1 MPSIVDALKEKY
13 KENGAT
19 GGNIAEVISSMS
31 TTPSYNI
38 ADALKGF
45 DPNGGGPSGGAIV
58 GTAKVGTAK
67 AM

>member
-1 MPSIVDALKEKY
+1 MPSIVDALKEKF
-13 KENGAT
+13 KENGVK

-31 TTPSYNI
+31 TTPSSNI

-45 DPNGGGPSGGAIV
+45 DPEGGGAADGALV

-67 AM
+67 VM